1 MTPDA
6 AELHNRPPSPMT
18 RGKGPTMPD
27 ASSNSTTI
35 AVAAIGAISALGA
48 AAFANWDKIV
58 KPAPEP
64 APVVHAAVAA
74 EPAAPS
80 AIVVPAAQAAPTTQA
95 ASATAADGV
104 DEKAPALR
112 LANLLGDWKSSTSPE
127 PVFGMLRLRAEGQL
141 VRFRAVA
148 SKACTDAA
156 GCAYATLLDPAQ
168 ATLHEGRR
176 EWQLPRTPLVGA
188 SWAPA
193 GTTAVSMTV
202 TRNIAEP
209 RKLYAHVTLYG
220 SATTSYD
227 DVFVRP

>member
-1 MTPDA
+1 
-6 AELHNRPPSPMT
+6 
-18 RGKGPTMPD
+18 MPD
-27 ASSNSTTI
+27 SSSNSTTI

-58 KPAPEP
+58 KPAPESAPIVHP
-64 APVVHAAVAA
+64 AVVT
-74 EPAAPS
+74 EPAAPN
-80 AIVVPAAQAAPTTQA
+80 AVIAPTVA
-95 ASATAADGV
+95 PVATASTADGV
-104 DEKAPALR
+104 DDKAPALR

-127 PVFGMLRLRAEGQL
+127 PVFGSLHLRSEGQL
-141 VRFRAVA
+141 VRLRAVA

-176 EWQLPRTPLVGA
+176 EWQLPKAPLVGA
-188 SWAPA
+188 SWAPP